1 MSNPI
6 PDPSAA
12 LPERVREVAAWLAER
27 AHADAPRWLDVSA
40 RTAQEAADALGVA
53 LGQIAKSVIFRRLA
67 DDVAVLVVTSG
78 DRRVD
83 EAKVV
88 AQVGAIGRADAA
100 FVRART
106 GFVIG
111 GVAPVAHRNE
121 PVVLLDRDLWRF
133 ESIWAAA
140 GHPKAVFRLV
150 PDDLRRLCEG
160 AAAHD
165 VTESV
170 PPSSPCIDVCK
181 LDPVS
186 RLCEGCLRSIDEIAG
201 WSSMSDD
208 ARRQVLQRLP
218 GRRSSQG

>member
-1 MSNPI
+1 MSNPN
-6 PDPSAA
+6 PDPSAT

-133 ESIWAAA
+133 DAIWAAA

-150 PDDLRRLCEG
+150 PDDLRRLCAG

-165 VTESV
+165 VTEAV
-170 PPSSPCIDVCK
+170 APRSPCIDVCK
-181 LDPVS
+181 LDPVT
-186 RLCEGCLRSIDEIAG
+186 RICEGCLRSIDEIAG
-201 WSSMSDD
+201 WSAMSDE
-208 ARRQVLQRLP
+208 ARREVLQQLP
-218 GRRSSQG
+218 GRRA

>member
-6 PDPSAA
+6 PDLSAA

-27 AHADAPRWLDVSA
+27 DHADAPRWLDVSA

-111 GVAPVAHRNE
+111 GVAPVAHRND

-133 ESIWAAA
+133 DAIWAAA

-150 PDDLRRLCEG
+150 PADLLRLCEG
-160 AAAHD
+160 ALAHD

-170 PPSSPCIDVCK
+170 APQSPCIDVCQ
-181 LDPVS
+181 LDPVT
-186 RLCEGCLRSIDEIAG
+186 RVCKGCLRTIDEIAG
-201 WSSMSDD
+201 WSAMSDE
-208 ARRQVLQRLP
+208 ARHEVLRKLP
-218 GRRSSQG
+218 GRHA